1 MWTKAKAAPTK
12 SRRMETEVVGPLVEC
27 LWPLGAFQANLELAL
42 SGEAAATLTRVVTS
56 TWL

>member
-1 MWTKAKAAPTK
+1 
-12 SRRMETEVVGPLVEC
+12 METEVVGPLVEC